1 MNYPY
6 NTIVVVDD
14 NTAILTALKI
24 CLAAEFEH
32 VVTLTSPDTLVA
44 TLANEQNVDAVLL
57 DMNFSLGVNT
67 GQDGLFWLR
76 TIKKLH
82 PNTPVVLI
90 TAYADV
96 QLAVNGLKY
105 GAADFVTKPWDN
117 DNLIGVLRDAIDS
130 NREVVPL
137 DQMEQAALDIDVR
150 GMRVSAKYLIERQRY
165 EGSVKLVGVPF
176 FDGDGVRHLY
186 SINNTDTP
194 LIARWL
200 LGRHPDLDIETR
212 KSVYGDKE
220 AAQEARGD

>member
-1 MNYPY
+1 MVLARLVKKCMKIIQLILYFCKWLKQIDENMNYPY
-6 NTIVVVDD
+6 STIVVVDD
-14 NTAILTALKI
+14 NSAILTALKI

-32 VVTLTSPDTLVA
+32 VVTMTSPDTLVA

-117 DNLIGVLRDAIDS
+117 DKLIGVLRDAIDS

-137 DQMEQAALDIDVR
+137 DQMEQEHVQRAVEQCRGNMRKAAEML
-150 GMRVSAKYLIERQRY
+150 GLTRQTLY
-165 EGSVKLVGVPF
+165 KKL
-176 FDGDGVRHLY
+176 
-186 SINNTDTP
+186 
-194 LIARWL
+194 
-200 LGRHPDLDIETR
+200 
-212 KSVYGDKE
+212 KK
-220 AAQEARGD
+220 

>member
-1 MNYPY
+1 MVLARLVKKCMKIIQLILYFCKWLKQIDENMNYPY
-6 NTIVVVDD
+6 STIVVVDD
-14 NTAILTALKI
+14 NSAILTALKI

-117 DNLIGVLRDAIDS
+117 DKLIGVLRDAIDS

-137 DQMEQAALDIDVR
+137 DQMEQEHVQRAVEQCRGNMSMAAEMLGIT
-150 GMRVSAKYLIERQRY
+150 RQTLY
-165 EGSVKLVGVPF
+165 KKL
-176 FDGDGVRHLY
+176 
-186 SINNTDTP
+186 
-194 LIARWL
+194 
-200 LGRHPDLDIETR
+200 
-212 KSVYGDKE
+212 KK
-220 AAQEARGD
+220 